1 MTYGSTRQGF
11 SQATNRSY
19 RIFTDQHDRE
29 WGADIENKTQAPCG
43 ALSAR
48 FKSPL
53 RIAQKYLM
61 LINPQSGKIEINYPL
76 WIGELKQAHTDYAY
90 TRLME
95 KRRMSPANWRDIPDN
110 DQGLLDVIGAP
121 PPPVQQVLAAQA
133 GERWV
138 LGLDDVKPAWADDYF
153 PEVEEADELAFL
165 KGTSADELAFIDVP
179 KAKDEPTL
187 EAEVP
192 AEVGPAPPAEGL
204 DESWN
209 P

>member
-1 MTYGSTRQGF
+1 MTYGSNREGF

-43 ALSAR
+43 ALSACFR
-48 FKSPL
+48 SPL

-61 LINPQSGKIEINYPL
+61 LINPQAGKIEINYPL

-110 DQGLLDVIGAP
+110 DQGLLDVIGEP

-138 LGLDDVKPAWADDYF
+138 LGLSDVKPGWADDYF
-153 PEVEEADELAFL
+153 PEVEEVDELAFL
-165 KGTSADELAFIDVP
+165 KGSGNDNLPFMESGGEPDEEAGGVTVSADDAEADVR
-179 KAKDEPTL
+179 
-187 EAEVP
+187 
-192 AEVGPAPPAEGL
+192 
-204 DESWN
+204 ESWELK
-209 P
+209 